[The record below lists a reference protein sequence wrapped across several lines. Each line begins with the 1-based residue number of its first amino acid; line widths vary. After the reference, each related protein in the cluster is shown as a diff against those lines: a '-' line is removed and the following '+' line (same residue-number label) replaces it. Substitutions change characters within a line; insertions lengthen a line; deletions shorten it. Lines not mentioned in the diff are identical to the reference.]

1 MVSSLFSSAG
11 IFTVGSIF
19 TAGFFSIGVDLLLF
33 LTTALYLLKLL
44 VVDLMGGPAGVKE
57 FFTHYL
63 VGSQGYERLG
73 LESFSSNGPALYEV
87 GEKRS
92 LLHQN
97 VSRRAW

>member
-1 MVSSLFSSAG
+1 MGASLLPASG
-11 IFTVGSIF
+11 IFTVGID
-19 TAGFFSIGVDLLLF
+19 ALLA

-44 VVDLMGGPAGVKE
+44 VVDLMGGPAGVKGFLE
-57 FFTHYL
+57 KQVLGAGVLKSSVF
-63 VGSQGYERLG
+63 G
-73 LESFSSNGPALYEV
+73 LEAFSSGSGVCGPVLCEV